1 MTDRLNETDLSM
13 LPGESRQ
20 FLSAD
25 SVVDENNDSVPE
37 ETALTFP
44 TEFLNTLNFNGFP
57 PHKLELK
64 VGAAIILLRNLCPSK
79 GLCNGTRLI
88 VKSLGDKLIEAVILS
103 GQFVGQTFL
112 IPRITFI
119 DNNAQKPMP
128 FQLKRHQFPIRLAY
142 VMTIN
147 KAQGQTLKHVAV
159 FLPEPVFSHGQLYVA
174 LSRATSRSTHS
185 HATQTGM
192 RSRMRWRN

>member
-1 MTDRLNETDLSM
+1 MRLLRNDLSDEEKIKMKQFATFLLQVGNGETETIASLRDYVRLPADIAMHYDNDDSLKAFLNTIYGGISCVVPERMPAYLSERAILTPTNRVTDRLNETVLSM
-13 LPGESRQ
+13 LPGESSQ

-44 TEFLNTLNFNGFP
+44 TEFLNTLNFNGFT

-88 VKSLGDKLIEAVILS
+88 VKSL
-103 GQFVGQTFL
+103 
-112 IPRITFI
+112 
-119 DNNAQKPMP
+119 
-128 FQLKRHQFPIRLAY
+128 
-142 VMTIN
+142 
-147 KAQGQTLKHVAV
+147 
-159 FLPEPVFSHGQLYVA
+159 
-174 LSRATSRSTHS
+174 
-185 HATQTGM
+185 
-192 RSRMRWRN
+192 